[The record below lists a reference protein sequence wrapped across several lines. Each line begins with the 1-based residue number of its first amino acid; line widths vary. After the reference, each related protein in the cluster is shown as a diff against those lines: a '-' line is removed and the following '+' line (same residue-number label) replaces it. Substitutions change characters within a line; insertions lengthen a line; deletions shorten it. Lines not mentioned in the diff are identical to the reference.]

1 MNTLRSFNC
10 ASLIISHT
18 SKEGKMFGSTFWFN
32 LSRNVWE
39 VEKEENVGQNY
50 TDIALVHKKS
60 NNSNLLNPIGIR
72 LQFYGPERNPTEV
85 TFEKVNVIDTSG
97 KLAESIPT
105 KARIINL
112 LKKEGAMT
120 VTEIVDEL
128 GSGVSKERVSMA
140 LTRGKGDLFVLI
152 SDPAGNNKK
161 WGLKQ
166 I

>member
-1 MNTLRSFNC
+1 M
-10 ASLIISHT
+10 
-18 SKEGKMFGSTFWFN
+18 
-32 LSRNVWE
+32 WE

-128 GSGVSKERVSMA
+128 GSGVTKERVTRA
-140 LTRGKGDLFVLI
+140 LTRGRDAGLFVLI